1 MTHKARTPLRSLAL
15 CLVLSVIGLAL
26 TACGPRYNHHASNS
40 AACAPAYH
48 QACDS
53 RGYQAGYYVIPTY
66 HQYYVPSSVPAPSVP
81 PAPTPL
87 PAPVETYEPTP
98 IIAAI
103 DPPLPPISE
112 WPKPR
117 PFEPY
122 PWQPE
127 ESCPEGTIRGYNGE
141 SCIQVTVLRK

>member
-1 MTHKARTPLRSLAL
+1 MTHIARTPLRSLTL
-15 CLVLSVIGLAL
+15 CLAVSVIGLAL

-40 AACAPAYH
+40 AACSPAYH
-48 QACDS
+48 QACNS

-66 HQYYVPSSVPAPSVP
+66 HQYYVPQPVSAPP
-81 PAPTPL
+81 TQTPL
-87 PAPVETYEPTP
+87 PAPIETYEPAP

-103 DPPLPPISE
+103 DPPLPAISE
-112 WPKPR
+112 WPEPR
-117 PFEPY
+117 PFEAY

-141 SCIQVTVLRK
+141 SCVQVAVPRK